1 MKDNRTKK
9 FAIMKTRIDGVAR
22 TQEEKYVNI
31 FYGAPIHN
39 SSYAVS
45 ADMLA

>member
-1 MKDNRTKK
+1 M
-9 FAIMKTRIDGVAR
+9 IMKIRIGGMR
-22 TQEEKYVNI
+22 HTLEEKYVNI
-31 FYGAPIHN
+31 YYGTPIHN